1 MTNKLTQVST
11 DNHAP
16 KFHFDV
22 QYQGDLTLSPNAL
35 AHIITNNKTFKLLVD
50 TAQLQDVDHYS
61 LTEWT
66 EEDGLNYE
74 PTNDPYSGTVACL
87 TVIVKSSDVP
97 VIGDTSYFLTCDIKY
112 VVLSNKQPQ
121 E

>member
-1 MTNKLTQVST
+1 MTIKLTQVATESQT
-11 DNHAP
+11 P

-35 AHIITNNKTFKLLVD
+35 AHIITNNKTFNLLVD
-50 TAQLQDVDHYS
+50 TAELHDIDHYS

-66 EEDGLNYE
+66 EEEGINYE

-97 VIGDTSYFLTCDIKY
+97 IIGDTSYFLSCDIKY
-112 VVLSNKQPQ
+112 VVLSNKQSQ
-121 E
+121 Q